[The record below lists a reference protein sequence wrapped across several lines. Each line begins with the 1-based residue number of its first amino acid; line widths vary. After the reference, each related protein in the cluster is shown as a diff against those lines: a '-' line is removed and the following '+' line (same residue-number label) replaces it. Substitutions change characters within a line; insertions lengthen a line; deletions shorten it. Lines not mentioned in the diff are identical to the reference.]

1 MGFTHAVRKQ
11 IKDCVM
17 EARVKRL
24 TRLETHALIQ
34 SRTGKDVSIP
44 YIDYLIRTIK
54 KHAPARLA
62 ELRETRHAFLDEAF
76 KTIDEVERYMQ
87 EAWRLFHLSE
97 QDRYLQLHCIR
108 ELHQLTIT
116 RSNIVD
122 VIPHFSAME
131 VAKKPNETPIQSDL
145 VSAQRG
151 RSQAV
156 F

>member
-1 MGFTHAVRKQ
+1 
-11 IKDCVM
+11 M

-24 TRLETHALIQ
+24 TRLETHALIL

-44 YIDYLIRTIK
+44 YIDYWIKNIK
-54 KHAPARLA
+54 KNAPARLA
-62 ELRETRHAFLDEAF
+62 ELRESRYAFLDEAF
-76 KTIDEVERYMQ
+76 KTIDEVERCIQ
-87 EAWRLFHLSE
+87 EAWRIFHLSE
-97 QDRYLQLHCIR
+97 GNRHLQLDCIR

-131 VAKKPNETPIQSDL
+131 VVKKPNETSVLSDL
-145 VSAQRG
+145 APTQRG
-151 RSQAV
+151 REQAV